1 MQSDSH
7 EIIFNVIKCF
17 FSLQLTRH
25 PAGCCCN
32 GVLLDGPAVLHGVEK
47 FWGVRCPLVRS
58 GQHSSALPRLVAPLP
73 RRRQVARLGNNRGG
87 QSLAGTFA
95 LQL

>member
-7 EIIFNVIKCF
+7 EIIFNVIECF
-17 FSLQLTRH
+17 FSLQLTRK

-32 GVLLDGPAVLHGVEK
+32 GVLLDRAAALRGVEK
-47 FWGVRCPLVRS
+47 FWDARCPLVRS
-58 GQHSSALPRLVAPLP
+58 GQHSLALPWPVTLSPCRG
-73 RRRQVARLGNNRGG
+73 QVAWLGNNRSG